1 MKGNQ
6 FKKYG
11 GSIGWMILLC
21 VLGSIGYAQTTAF
34 TYQGKLTDAGNPAN
48 GNYDLQFKLF
58 DTVTVG
64 TGTQQ
69 GATLVRNPVVVSAGI
84 FTVTL
89 DFGANVFSGAARF
102 LEIGVRPAGSGSAYT
117 VLAPRQP
124 ITSSPYAI
132 QTLNAQQLG
141 GLPASGFVQNTTT
154 AQAGANFNVGGAGT
168 VGSLNI
174 NNTASL
180 LGSAAP
186 ATAPVGQGR
195 LYFDA
200 TTNKLRVSESGG
212 AFVNLVGATGVSGSG
227 TVNAVPLWS
236 AGTTLGNSLI
246 TQTGA
251 SIQLPNNVQLGVG
264 AQGNQVQFGS
274 PNSETGMSISGASG
288 RADLR
293 FDGTLKLV
301 NGPGGVPPAT
311 NGLAITAAGNIGVG
325 TTTPANKLDVNGSI
339 RAFLNGSTQVV
350 AETTGG
356 TNSWARLYM
365 ATPNQRWFWGSSH
378 NFNGNQVHLFDE
390 TSGQFRMTVQPNGGA
405 ILFPLGNVGIGTT
418 TPNTRLTLNGGT
430 PWTSAGWTASMNLQN
445 VSALGW
451 EANASGQQF
460 GIGQS
465 NGGLYFFRTNS
476 PFGNNVNPANYD
488 MQITDTGNLAQSEQ
502 RNGLPKAMLYVDPF
516 LPAAQYIVRCYNG
529 VSGESGTG
537 NGSCG
542 GFNVAR
548 NFIGNYTITFPF
560 SVGNRFVSMTSA
572 FFTATAISSVRLI
585 NNQALIDVENAEREL
600 LDIQFYLIIY

>member
-1 MKGNQ
+1 MKIPTCKCCLISFG
-6 FKKYG
+6 
-11 GSIGWMILLC
+11 LLIC
-21 VLGSIGYAQTTAF
+21 FAAVATSSFAQTTAF

-48 GNYDLQFKLF
+48 GNYDLQFKLV

-64 TGTQQ
+64 TGAQQ
-69 GATLVRNPVVVSAGI
+69 GATLVRNPVVVSAGV

-89 DFGANVFSGAARF
+89 DFGANVFSGADRF

-124 ITSSPYAI
+124 ITPSPYAI

-154 AQAGANFNVGGAGT
+154 AQAGANFNVGGTGT
-168 VGSLNI
+168 VGNLNVNGAVSL
-174 NNTASL
+174 A
-180 LGSAAP
+180 GSAAP

-200 TTNKLRVSESGG
+200 TTNKLKVSESGG
-212 AFVNLVGATGVSGSG
+212 SFVNLVGATGVSGSG
-227 TVNAVPLWS
+227 TVNTIPLWS
-236 AGTTLGNSLI
+236 AGTTLANSLI

-274 PNSETGMSISGASG
+274 PNSETGMSISGTSG

-301 NGPGGVPPAT
+301 NGPGGIPPAT
-311 NGLAITAAGNIGVG
+311 NGLAITTAGNVGIG
-325 TTTPANKLDVNGSI
+325 TTTPTTKLTVNAVGYGLGHIGGPISLSSYTDGDAGWFGTRSNHPFYLFANEGVRMAVN
-339 RAFLNGSTQVV
+339 
-350 AETTGG
+350 
-356 TNSWARLYM
+356 
-365 ATPNQRWFWGSSH
+365 PN
-378 NFNGNQVHLFDE
+378 
-390 TSGQFRMTVQPNGGA
+390 
-405 ILFPLGNVGIGTT
+405 GNVGIGTT

-430 PWTSAGWTASMNLQN
+430 PWTSVGWTASMNLQN

-451 EANASGQQF
+451 EANASGQRF
-460 GIGQS
+460 GIGQT

-476 PFGNNVNPANYD
+476 AFGTTGSPANYD
-488 MQITDTGNLAQSEQ
+488 MQITDNGNLAQSEV
-502 RNGLPKAMLYVDPF
+502 RNGLPKAMLYVNPN
-516 LPAAQYIVRCYNG
+516 LPASQYIVRCYNG
-529 VSGESGTG
+529 VSGASGAG

-542 GFNVAR
+542 GFDVVR
-548 NFIGNYTITFPF
+548 TGVGRYTITFPF
-560 SVGNRFVSMTSA
+560 QVNHRFFSV
-572 FFTATAISSVRLI
+572 TATADATVGTAFGGSSNEVFVRTWVTD
-585 NNQALIDVENAEREL
+585 IDEAI
-600 LDIQFYLIIY
+600 DDDFYLIVY

>member
-1 MKGNQ
+1 MKIPTCKCCLISFG
-6 FKKYG
+6 
-11 GSIGWMILLC
+11 LLIW
-21 VLGSIGYAQTTAF
+21 LAAAATSSFAQTTAF

-48 GNYDLQFKLF
+48 GNYDLQFKLV

-64 TGTQQ
+64 TGAQQ

-89 DFGANVFSGAARF
+89 DFGANVFGGADRF
-102 LEIGVRPAGSGSAYT
+102 LEIGVRPAGSGGAYT

-124 ITSSPYAI
+124 ITSTPYAI

-141 GLPASGFVQNTTT
+141 GLPASSFVQNTTT
-154 AQAGANFNVGGAGT
+154 AQAGANFNVGGTGT
-168 VGSLNI
+168 VGNLNVNGAVSL
-174 NNTASL
+174 A
-180 LGSAAP
+180 GSAAP

-200 TTNKLRVSESGG
+200 TANKLKVSESGG

-227 TVNAVPLWS
+227 TVNTIPLWS
-236 AGTTLGNSLI
+236 AGTTLANSLI

-311 NGLAITAAGNIGVG
+311 NGLAITTAGNVGIG
-325 TTTPANKLDVNGSI
+325 TTTPANKLDVNGGL
-339 RAFLNGSTQVV
+339 RAFFNGSTQVV
-350 AETTGG
+350 AETTGS

-365 ATPNQRWFWGSSH
+365 ATPSRRWFWGSSQ

-390 TSGQFRMTVQPNGGA
+390 TSEQFRMTVQPNGGDIA
-405 ILFPLGNVGIGTT
+405 FPLGNVGIGTT

-430 PWTSAGWTASMNLQN
+430 PWTSAGWTASLNLQN
-445 VSALGW
+445 VSAFGW
-451 EANASGQQF
+451 EANASGQRF

-529 VSGESGTG
+529 VSGASGTG

-542 GFNVAR
+542 GFNVVRTSAG
-548 NFIGNYTITFPF
+548 IYTITFPF
-560 SVGNRFVSMTSA
+560 QVNQRFLSATQEFNFIVRA
-572 FFTATAISSVRLI
+572 FFTSANTVSVQMF
-585 NNQALIDVENAEREL
+585 NGGNFDSP
-600 LDIQFYLIIY
+600 FFLIIY